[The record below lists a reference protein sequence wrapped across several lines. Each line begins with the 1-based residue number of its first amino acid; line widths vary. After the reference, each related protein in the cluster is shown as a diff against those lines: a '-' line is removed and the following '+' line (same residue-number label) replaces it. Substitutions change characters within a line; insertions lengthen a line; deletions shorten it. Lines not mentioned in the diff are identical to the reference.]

1 MGNGYF
7 IVGNDCFIM
16 GNGYFIVGNDCF
28 IMGNGCFI
36 VGNDENGGT
45 YIGKCSTQTGNY

>member
-7 IVGNDCFIM
+7 IVGND
-16 GNGYFIVGNDCF
+16 GF

-36 VGNDENGGT
+36 VGNDENGGA
-45 YIGKCSTQTGNY
+45 YIGKWLFYSGKRVKNSEKGSKT